1 MSSGDLKEEYR
12 RLQEQQKRKLER
24 VKELRQA
31 KQQQQQQ
38 QQQALTFGINDD
50 LGLHTAAPD
59 PHPPEAGQVEAELR
73 DQLRGLNDENARLK
87 KLVQE
92 RDFELAQAR
101 KKLAQRQKPSME
113 DAPGLVGG
121 GGEGAAA
128 VKVSSVHAEMIVS
141 LGLKASDEE
150 YCFNAHHI
158 VISTVRNEP
167 TQLFWC
173 IALRSIRQ
181 LLLKGVSNFAYDLSK
196 VIPLLLLIDHFL
208 LHSVL
213 NMLKH

>member
-31 KQQQQQQ
+31 KQQQQQ
-38 QQQALTFGINDD
+38 ALTFGINDD

-59 PHPPEAGQVEAELR
+59 PHIPEAGQVEAELR

-128 VKVSSVHAEMIVS
+128 VKVSSV
-141 LGLKASDEE
+141 
-150 YCFNAHHI
+150 
-158 VISTVRNEP
+158 
-167 TQLFWC
+167 
-173 IALRSIRQ
+173 LRC
-181 LLLKGVSNFAYDLSK
+181 LC
-196 VIPLLLLIDHFL
+196 PL
-208 LHSVL
+208 V
-213 NMLKH
+213 